1 MEKYFKEN
9 EFYREV
15 REGEQSEFTFETFEY
30 APKIKTIKPS
40 CRCVKALYDPK
51 IKGVRM
57 VAKGE
62 NIPKH
67 LRGIN
72 TVTVRKFATVTFE
85 DGVTEVIMAQIKIK
99 R

>member
-40 CRCVKALYDPK
+40 CR
-51 IKGVRM
+51 
-57 VAKGE
+57 
-62 NIPKH
+62 
-67 LRGIN
+67 
-72 TVTVRKFATVTFE
+72 
-85 DGVTEVIMAQIKIK
+85 
-99 R
+99 